1 MSAQCFG
8 NRWEN
13 IKQIGQGGQSHVFL
27 VSDKTGKLAGNY
39 VLKRLLNPKRIDRFE
54 QEIKAGMELNHDQ
67 IAPILDFSYES
78 QTKEKPYFVTKHYS
92 GSTLTKLA
100 PLPPLKALEI
110 FIKICGGVSYAHSK
124 GIVHRDLKP
133 DNIILDDEGSPIIL
147 DFGICYFVDENNRLT
162 ETMEQVGSRYYIAPE
177 LEDGRSS
184 SVTHAVDVYALGK
197 ILYFLIANKVFA
209 RENYT
214 GDNDLSIF
222 LQNSQLDYITQR
234 ILSKSVVANPEQRIS
249 VADLKQE
256 AIKIHKLL
264 TEHFYP
270 NRVGSQCRFCGEG
283 KYQSLSLEGMN
294 VWNYY
299 QSSASLKSPNDYR
312 LRCNAVACDI
322 CGNIQLFKVADN

>member
-1 MSAQCFG
+1 MSTQCFG

-54 QEIKAGMELNHDQ
+54 QEIKAGMELNHDR

-100 PLPPLKALEI
+100 PLPPLEALVI
-110 FIKICGGVSYAHSK
+110 FIKICGAVSYAHSK

-197 ILYFLIANKVFA
+197 ILYFLITNKVFA

-214 GDNDLSIF
+214 GDNDLSRL

-234 ILSKSVVANPEQRIS
+234 ILSKSVVAIPEQRIS
-249 VADLKQE
+249 VEVLKQE
-256 AIKIHKLL
+256 ATKIYKLL
-264 TEHFYP
+264 NEHFYP

-312 LRCNAVACDI
+312 LSCNAVACDI